1 MVTTEKESPEWKK
14 FLLNWG
20 RLRLG
25 HEGMMLNKI
34 LRQNRIV
41 EQLAA
46 QTREGKFSGGQTP
59 SDLEG
64 EDMGVSIGNEIHNHY
79 EGGRKPTGLL
89 AKLILALSLLAGGA
103 GAGVLV
109 NEFLSSDSPPA
120 VDTDTATDVM
130 FPD

>member
-1 MVTTEKESPEWKK
+1 MVSTEMTDPQREK
-14 FLLNWG
+14 FLLNWMQT
-20 RLRLG
+20 RLA

-64 EDMGVSIGNEIHNHY
+64 EDMGVSIGNETHNHY
-79 EGGRKPTGLL
+79 EGGPRPIGLL
-89 AKLILALSLLAGGA
+89 GKLIVAASLLAGGA
-103 GAGVLV
+103 GAGVLIS
-109 NEFLSSDSPPA
+109 ELLSADLPPA
-120 VDTDTATDVM
+120 VDTDTATDVA